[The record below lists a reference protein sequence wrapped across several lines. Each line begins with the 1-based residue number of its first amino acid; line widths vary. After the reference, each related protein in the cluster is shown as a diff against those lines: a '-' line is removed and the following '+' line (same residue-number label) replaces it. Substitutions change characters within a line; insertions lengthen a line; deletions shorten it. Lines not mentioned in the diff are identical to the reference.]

1 MDPVSA
7 IGLVAGI
14 IQLVE
19 LSTKVTKRLV
29 DFSSAALQDDM
40 PQAFKQIKTALPL
53 IVADLQRIQAD
64 GSYAATQDQAALH
77 SVVQGCLSET
87 QELDMILEKA
97 LPSAE
102 DSSWER
108 RKKALISLKYDKKI
122 DKIAAAMNSYIGIL
136 TLHQVVDLSHNFKL
150 ENVPSYQESYWLVPY
165 DKNPSFVGRD
175 HIFKEIESALT
186 VEEGVQPK
194 TALYGLGGI
203 GKSQVALE
211 YCYRKKKKDP
221 RCSIFWCNAATVA
234 RFEESLNRMASQCGL
249 ISNEQATDSFAVSS
263 DVAFDAASPAKP
275 IMVQEMGVADGLEL
289 AKKRLPN
296 DTPEELL
303 VELLEVLE
311 FIPLAITQA
320 SAFMAKRRKTVRPYL
335 DLYRKSDVTKMR
347 LLSYEFSDHARPGS
361 SMESVAKTWMISFE
375 AIRESNPRAAELLC
389 LMTFFQHQGVPAFLL
404 QGEEEDEF
412 DFQDAV
418 AALKAFS
425 FVDSNEEDTM
435 FSTHRL
441 VQLATRCWLDQ
452 EVPSETE
459 RWAFAA
465 LNSVATHF
473 PRPTSHPDARY
484 FALGESLLPHE
495 ELILQKQFKM
505 PSKEVELARA
515 RLLNSS
521 GRYLHWKGSY
531 DEARSR
537 FQESMQINM
546 RLLGERHIDTMTST
560 GLYGWSLA
568 IIGHNPE
575 AVPMLER
582 LVQLRTEVLGKDDP
596 QTIDALS
603 DFAHAIVAAGD
614 LQKSEAMQR
623 EAVARSERIL
633 GRRHGNTIDCMAFL
647 AQVLHQQGK
656 QAEATALQRE
666 IFTVTL
672 EVLGPKH
679 INALMAEG
687 NLASMLSNDRETYS
701 EAYDIFKRNI
711 QNKGEVYGLDHRE
724 TVALLATSFLLVLA
738 VPSSANTDTSE
749 ALFSRGIT
757 TRKELWKPKVGTPWQ
772 IILSQVLTIPKGGV
786 KNLKPNV
793 PIYDVDLFENSK
805 QTFDAL
811 HKAGKYVICYFS
823 AGSWENWRDDRN
835 SFQKKDLGKTLSGW
849 PDEKYVNINSP
860 SVRTIMAKRI
870 KLAADKGCDAIDPDN
885 LDGYQADNGL
895 GLTEADTISYVKFL
909 SKEAAKY
916 RMTTG
921 MKNGGSITKQV
932 LPYVGFCINESCI
945 QYSEC
950 DLYAPYIKAGKPVFN
965 IEYPAGAPN
974 VKAADKRRIC
984 SVTGAAK
991 GSNGFSKVIKKMNLD
1006 TWVAYC

>member
-108 RKKALISLKYDKKI
+108 LKKALISLKYDKKI

-150 ENVPSYQESYWLVPY
+150 ENLPSYQESYWLVPY

-249 ISNEQATDSFAVSS
+249 ISNEQATDSFAVLRDWLEFRHQGPWLMVVDNVDDQNAFFNKHMRTGKLPSESS

-724 TVALLATSFLLVLA
+724 TLVTVFLFGVLLENMGKLEEAMQLHAQVLDDIRDGPRRN
-738 VPSSANTDTSE
+738 VPSTREGRELLEDRLKCLRNATAKLEDGSKSAMELDSD
-749 ALFSRGIT
+749 SR
-757 TRKELWKPKVGTPWQ
+757 
-772 IILSQVLTIPKGGV
+772 
-786 KNLKPNV
+786 
-793 PIYDVDLFENSK
+793 
-805 QTFDAL
+805 A
-811 HKAGKYVICYFS
+811 
-823 AGSWENWRDDRN
+823 
-835 SFQKKDLGKTLSGW
+835 
-849 PDEKYVNINSP
+849 
-860 SVRTIMAKRI
+860 
-870 KLAADKGCDAIDPDN
+870 
-885 LDGYQADNGL
+885 
-895 GLTEADTISYVKFL
+895 
-909 SKEAAKY
+909 
-916 RMTTG
+916 
-921 MKNGGSITKQV
+921 
-932 LPYVGFCINESCI
+932 
-945 QYSEC
+945 
-950 DLYAPYIKAGKPVFN
+950 
-965 IEYPAGAPN
+965 
-974 VKAADKRRIC
+974 
-984 SVTGAAK
+984 
-991 GSNGFSKVIKKMNLD
+991 
-1006 TWVAYC
+1006 